1 MSASKGMRFLWALLV
16 FRALSCVNF
25 DAEAACAKP
34 PLPGKNLQSPKKP
47 GNSGTDPVSKLN
59 RGLRFDDLFLLLL
72 PCPPPQS
79 DGHAMVPRLP
89 SARKAAQATEA
100 VTDIRDTPFAVSRS
114 TPQARYSRYT
124 LITANIV
131 KICQRFSNNRFAF
144 CMFLQISRSQ
154 HSHFGYGILIID

>member
-16 FRALSCVNF
+16 FRTLSCVNF

-34 PLPGKNLQSPKKP
+34 LLPGKNLQSPKKP
-47 GNSGTDPVSKLN
+47 GNSGTDSVSQLN
-59 RGLRFDDLFLLLL
+59 RGLRFDGLFLLLL
-72 PCPPPQS
+72 PCPQPQS
-79 DGHAMVPRLP
+79 DGPCHGA
-89 SARKAAQATEA
+89 K
-100 VTDIRDTPFAVSRS
+100 
-114 TPQARYSRYT
+114 TPQRQKGRAGHGSRHGHPGYPVCRVPQYPIGKVSRYT